1 MVEHSNPKIGKTVLE
16 TLTSGMYDDARF
28 VFREY
33 IQNAA
38 DQIDEAVELGIL
50 KEKNEGKIDIIIDVE
65 NKRITIT
72 DNATGVRQKNVVRL
86 LGDVANSQKDSTKRK
101 GFRGIGRLGGL
112 GYCDK
117 LIFETS
123 YKDESVK
130 SKMILDAKL
139 LKKIIENRQDN
150 SDAMAVMSVITV
162 EDPPKDEDSEKHYF
176 RVILENVHSDDLL
189 KVNFVSD
196 YLSMVAP
203 VPFSASFTFADEI
216 KTFLKSR
223 NLILD
228 EYNIEINGHTL
239 FKRYKNTFTHE
250 KGQEVSNLIGVDF
263 VDIRNDNQELIAT
276 CWYGYREMSNIV
288 LDESNLERG
297 LRIRTKNIAIGNEV
311 ATKRFFDQERTN
323 LRFIGEIH
331 TLSDGFF
338 PNARRDYFTENSTYV
353 QFEKNVKDI
362 LKAENL
368 ENRLAQTASKL
379 HNRWKEI
386 QNFKEKFKEYQ
397 EKKGLFENS
406 ATENFHLNRL
416 RELEEKATKA
426 KIEIEKINIKSS
438 SSENVK
444 NLFRSIVGDKDL
456 SFPFLTGADLQISK
470 YTPPKFEMLSEEQIL
485 VVLEIFEILEEELDF
500 DLAELL
506 KKRIVERYNTNTD
519 KNA

>member
-1 MVEHSNPKIGKTVLE
+1 MAESFKPTIGKTVLE

-50 KEKNEGKIDIIIDVE
+50 KEKSEGKIDIIIDRE
-65 NKRITIT
+65 NRRITIT
-72 DNATGVRQKNVVRL
+72 DNATGVPEKDVVRL
-86 LGDVANSQKDSTKRK
+86 LGDVANSQKESTKRK

-123 YKDESVK
+123 YQGESVK

-139 LKKIIENRQDN
+139 LKKIIENRNDK
-150 SDAMAVMSVITV
+150 SDATAAMSVITV
-162 EDPPKDEDSEKHYF
+162 EDPPKEEHEDKHYF

-189 KVNFVSD
+189 KVDYVTD

-203 VPFSASFTFADEI
+203 VPFSSSFTFTDEI
-216 KTFLKSR
+216 KTYLKSR

-228 EYNIEINGHTL
+228 EYNIEINGKTL
-239 FKRYKNTFTHE
+239 YKRYKNTFSND
-250 KGQEVSNLIGVDF
+250 KDNEVSNLIGVDF

-276 CWYGYREMSNIV
+276 CWYGYREHSNIV

-297 LRIRTKNIAIGNEV
+297 LRIRTKNISIGNEV
-311 ATKRFFDQERTN
+311 TTKRFFDQERTN

-331 TLSDGFF
+331 TLNDGFF
-338 PNARRDYFTENSTYV
+338 PNARRDYFTENATYF
-353 QFEKNVKDI
+353 QFEKNLKEI

-368 ENRLAQTASKL
+368 ENRLAQTASRL
-379 HNRWKEI
+379 HNRLKEI
-386 QNFKEKFKEYQ
+386 QKYKETYEEFQ
-397 EKKGLFENS
+397 EKKGSFENS
-406 ATENFHLNRL
+406 AAESFHLNRL
-416 RELEEKATKA
+416 KELEEKAAKA
-426 KIEIEKINIKSS
+426 KVEIEKINTKSYA
-438 SSENVK
+438 SENVK
-444 NLFRSIVGDKDL
+444 NLFKSIIGDNDL
-456 SFPFLTGADLQISK
+456 SVKNLTGQDLQISK
-470 YTPPKFEMLSEEQIL
+470 YTPPTFERLNEDQRN

-500 DLAELL
+500 DLSELI
-506 KKRIVERYNTNTD
+506 KKRIVEKYN
-519 KNA
+519 